1 MKLARIPKQDAERV
15 RKRLFRLGLARK
27 DVGISC
33 DGSSVFVPLK
43 EGVDGGVV
51 RETGV
56 DVVEGGGPP
65 QACYR
70 SPLEIVA
77 ELADIPEDLK
87 RHLPRKW
94 ELFGDVLVLR
104 IPRELQHLKTEVA
117 VAYAGVL
124 KAKTVCE
131 ETGVIEGEH
140 RTPCLRVLVGS
151 DTETVHLENG
161 IRYKFDVT
169 KIMFSSGNVYE
180 RQLMGE
186 LDCRNETV
194 VDMFAGIGY
203 FTLPIA
209 LKSGA
214 ERVFACE
221 INPVSFH
228 YLRENI
234 VLNGAEGRVE
244 TFLGDNRDSPGR
256 RIADRVIMGYLGN
269 TEAFLR
275 KAFDLARNG
284 GVIYY
289 HEACPINL
297 LPERPVE
304 RILDAAGGRGCEIL
318 RVRKV
323 KSFRPSTTHVVVE
336 ARVLD

>member
-1 MKLARIPKQDAERV
+1 MKLARVPKHDAERV
-15 RKRLFRLGLARK
+15 RRRLFMLGIARK
-27 DVGISC
+27 DAGISC
-33 DGSSVFVPLK
+33 DRSSIFVPLK
-43 EGVDGGVV
+43 DGVDDRVGEMGI
-51 RETGV
+51 
-56 DVVEGGGPP
+56 DVVEGDAPL
-65 QACYR
+65 QSCYR
-70 SPLEIVA
+70 SPLEMVA
-77 ELADIPEDLK
+77 ERAEIPEVLK
-87 RHLPRKW
+87 KHLPRKW
-94 ELFGDVLVLR
+94 ELFGDVLILKM
-104 IPRELQHLKTEVA
+104 PGELQHVRSKVA
-117 VAYAGVL
+117 EAYAGVL
-124 KAKTVCE
+124 GAKTVCE

-140 RTPCLRVLVGS
+140 RTPSLRVLVGN

-161 IRYKFDVT
+161 IRYRFDVA

-186 LDCRNETV
+186 LDCRSQTV

-234 VLNGAEGRVE
+234 ALNGAEDRVE
-244 TFLGDNRDSPGR
+244 TFLGDNRDFPGR

-269 TEAFLR
+269 TWAFLP
-275 KAFDLARNG
+275 KAFDVARKG

-289 HEACPINL
+289 HESCPIDL
-297 LPERPVE
+297 LPERPIQ
-304 RILDAAGGRGCEIL
+304 RILESAGGRECEIV